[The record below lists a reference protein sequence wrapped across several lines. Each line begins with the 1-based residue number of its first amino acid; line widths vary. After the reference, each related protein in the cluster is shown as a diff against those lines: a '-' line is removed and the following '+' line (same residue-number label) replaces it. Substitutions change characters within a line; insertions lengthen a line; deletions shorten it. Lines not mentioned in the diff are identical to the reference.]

1 MRILEPNSFKKNVL
15 KLATGTLIS
24 QIITLLSAP
33 IITRIYGAQNFGIM
47 LIFTSISA
55 IFIPVINM
63 RYELSIILPRK
74 KSEASNL
81 FILSVFIA
89 IFFSFLLLL
98 VIIFFGDQLFILFNI
113 NNLEPYKLLIPLTI
127 FLAGVTSS
135 CNYWCTRNKYFSQ
148 ISIAQIL
155 TQLFVSIGGVGF
167 GLLGHN
173 NSITLITVGIFGQLL
188 NLLILGGKIVFS
200 KDLKFIFLSVNLQK
214 VIDGAIRH
222 KNFPKFSS
230 LGALLNSASWQSPII
245 ILGFFFPPTIVG
257 FYGLGFRL
265 IQMPMSLLGNS
276 INQVFLQHGTQK
288 KHEGNLGRDVE
299 KLFMLLFSLGLIPNL
314 ILMIVGANLFELF
327 FGTGWREAGIYVQIL
342 IPWAFLWFL
351 SSPLSPIYSI
361 QEQQKKELKM
371 HSMIFFMRVI
381 SLLIG
386 GFFGNARIT
395 ILLFSIG
402 GIVAYG
408 YLLFQVFMITELEI
422 KNIINKVFNEF
433 IKSLIFVL
441 PLLVIKLIFNNNLLL
456 LVAGL
461 VSFLI
466 VAYQKY
472 NLLKLQKYV

>member
-1 MRILEPNSFKKNVL
+1 MRILEPNTFKKNVF

-33 IITRIYGAQNFGIM
+33 IITTIYGAQNFGIM

-55 IFIPVINM
+55 IFIPVVNM

-74 KSEASNL
+74 KSESSNL
-81 FILSVFIA
+81 FILSVFISL
-89 IFFSFLLLL
+89 FFSFLLLL
-98 VIIFFGDQLFILFNI
+98 VILFFGDQLFILFNI
-113 NNLEPYKLLIPLTI
+113 NNLKSYKWLIPLTI

-155 TQLFVSIGGVGF
+155 TQLFVSIGGVCF

-173 NSITLITVGIFGQLL
+173 NSITLITIGILGQLL
-188 NLLILGGKIVFS
+188 NLLLLGGKIVIS
-200 KDLKFIFLSVNLQK
+200 KDLNFIFLSVNIRK
-214 VIDGAIRH
+214 IIDLAIRH
-222 KNFPKFSS
+222 KNFPKFST
-230 LGALLNSASWQSPII
+230 LGALLNSASWQAPII
-245 ILGFFFPPTIVG
+245 ILGFFFPPAIVG

-276 INQVFLQHGTQK
+276 INQVFLQHGAQK
-288 KHEGNLGRDVE
+288 KHEGNLGQDVE
-299 KLFMLLFSLGLIPNL
+299 KLFILLFSLGLIPNL
-314 ILMIVGANLFELF
+314 ILMILGASLFELF
-327 FGTGWREAGIYVQIL
+327 FGIGWREAGIYVQML
-342 IPWAFLWFL
+342 VPWAFLWFL

-361 QEQQKKELKM
+361 QEQQKMELKM
-371 HSMIFFMRVI
+371 HSVIFFTRVI

-386 GFFGNARIT
+386 GLYGNARIA

-402 GIVAYG
+402 GIISYG
-408 YLLFQVFMITELEI
+408 YLLLQVFKMAELELKYI
-422 KNIINKVFNEF
+422 VNKVFNEF
-433 IKSLIFVL
+433 IKSLIYVL

-456 LVAGL
+456 IFAGL
-461 VSFLI
+461 ISFLI